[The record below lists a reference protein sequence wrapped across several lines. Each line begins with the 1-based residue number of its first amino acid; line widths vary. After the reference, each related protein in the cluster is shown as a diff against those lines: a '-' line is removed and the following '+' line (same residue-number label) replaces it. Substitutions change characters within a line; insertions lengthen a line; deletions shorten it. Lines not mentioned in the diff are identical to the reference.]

1 MIYNFQLHRVT
12 LVLIIALVG
21 VGGGLLFFSGL
32 LVGVSWQLEAKAPVA
47 TTVHP
52 ANVPSRDGPEVIRQN
67 LTLPAQPAMPQV
79 PQAPTA
85 QVPSVQVPSVQ
96 VPSVQVPSAPAMAT
110 PTLSAPTMTAP
121 AISVRVAGG
130 LAAEEPGD
138 LSPEAVTIPGGPA
151 PLPAATQAAA
161 QTALPLSAS
170 PRPAAP
176 PTAADAKDPLRGLR
190 KETPQVGFALQ
201 VGAFSQSENSRKLVE
216 ELAARGFEP
225 YLVRTAT
232 RSNQQIESVR
242 IGRFASRAE
251 AAAAGEELARAEG
264 ISAFVVRASGVV
276 R

>member
-1 MIYNFQLHRVT
+1 MAMIYNFQLHRVT

-52 ANVPSRDGPEVIRQN
+52 ANLPSRDGPEVIRQN

-79 PQAPTA
+79 PQAPAA
-85 QVPSVQVPSVQ
+85 QVPSAQ

-151 PLPAATQAAA
+151 PFPAATQAAA
-161 QTALPLSAS
+161 QTALPVSAS

-264 ISAFVVRASGVV
+264 IAAFVVRASGVV